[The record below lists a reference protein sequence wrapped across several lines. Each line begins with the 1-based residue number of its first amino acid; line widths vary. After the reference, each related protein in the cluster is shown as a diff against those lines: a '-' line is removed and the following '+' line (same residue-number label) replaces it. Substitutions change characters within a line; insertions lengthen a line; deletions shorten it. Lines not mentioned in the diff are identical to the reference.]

1 MMMHTTLAQL
11 RSLKLDG
18 LATGLEEQLTQA
30 GMAAMSFEEH
40 LALLIDREVH
50 CRSDRKLVRLLKQAH
65 LKYPQAAIE
74 DIDARPTRESTVVL

>member
-11 RSLKLDG
+11 RTLKLDG
-18 LATGLEEQLTQA
+18 LATGLEEQLAQA
-30 GMAAMSFEEH
+30 GMAAMSFEER

-50 CRSDRKLVRLLKQAH
+50 CRGDRKQARLLKQAH

-74 DIDARPTRESTVVL
+74 DLDARPHPRR

>member
-11 RSLKLDG
+11 RTLKLDG
-18 LATGLEEQLTQA
+18 LASGLEEQLAQA
-30 GMAAMSFEEH
+30 GMAAMSFEER

-50 CRSDRKLVRLLKQAH
+50 CRSDRKQARLLKQAH

-74 DIDARPTRESTVVL
+74 DLDARPHPRR